1 LSQLLFNVS
10 ALLLNDTEF
19 ILFSV
24 VAFKTLIFQQG
35 SVTTHFRCGGIFSD
49 SIIINFRLILT
60 VKYFEN
66 WSVFDEVIRRTK
78 CANFLVHPLHRCDFV
93 NAFTTVYTWSDNDV
107 ILYAIL
113 AAAMLEVYYAATV

>member
-1 LSQLLFNVS
+1 MFIVS
-10 ALLLNDTEF
+10 VIVQCVRLLLKDTKF

-35 SVTTHFRCGGIFSD
+35 SVATHFRCGWIFSD

-78 CANFLVHPLHRCDFV
+78 MCQFFGPPS
-93 NAFTTVYTWSDNDV
+93 T
-107 ILYAIL
+107 
-113 AAAMLEVYYAATV
+113 